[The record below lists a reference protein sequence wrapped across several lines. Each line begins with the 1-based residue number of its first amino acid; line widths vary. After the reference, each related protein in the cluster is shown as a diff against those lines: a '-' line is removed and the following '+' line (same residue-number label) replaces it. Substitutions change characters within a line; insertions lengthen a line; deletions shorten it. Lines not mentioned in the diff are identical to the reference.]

1 MRRRSRPRG
10 GREARGGDDWD
21 ARYSERYSHDLHHAV
36 CCVCC
41 RLSPPR
47 HILSAGMVRRHFLLV
62 VIASIIGHAESFS
75 PSSRRRW
82 WCHHHTTTTTSVV
95 VSPSP
100 TLCVVP
106 PNRPRESNWED
117 DTKSSRTNVD
127 VTDYVPPWRDHQSTT
142 TTNESGVSVGNKNSD
157 TVLQNNMP
165 FRTVFATKQNNVSSE
180 GGSASSSTTTTTT
193 KTLLHNIKW
202 PLIRDPPGVSS
213 DYPLLPTRIIITVLS
228 TIATWYLH
236 VHNSHS
242 PVLASSSLSLLVS
255 TCLDRRLGQAA
266 LCGSFAGMCSSHL
279 VRDWSMATTLGVL
292 TSVCY
297 EIVIH
302 VNNLCLG
309 IGGRL
314 GVTAFM
320 ATSVLAKHNGISIVA
335 AAAARRGLRRSSS
348 SSSVL
353 LRKSGGGGAIG
364 TSGSILGDPI
374 LFSMIIFHMLGAI
387 ATIFLRE
394 SSDDS
399 AAADPVRASSV
410 VGLLGSLLLK
420 DPTVVLAVYGGSFV
434 GMSLPSRLIHGNSP
448 PSGQRLQQSQ
458 TPLSLFGSFAGAGAL
473 AGVFHALTIRH
484 GYWNGGWGGKAGLC
498 AFVGCWTY
506 RGLANT
512 IEFIQSKTRRSI

>member
-1 MRRRSRPRG
+1 
-10 GREARGGDDWD
+10 
-21 ARYSERYSHDLHHAV
+21 
-36 CCVCC
+36 
-41 RLSPPR
+41 
-47 HILSAGMVRRHFLLV
+47 MVRRHFLLV

-82 WCHHHTTTTTSVV
+82 CCHHTTTSSSVV

-117 DTKSSRTNVD
+117 DTKSSRTNAD

-142 TTNESGVSVGNKNSD
+142 ANKSGVSVGNNNSNN
-157 TVLQNNMP
+157 TALQNNMP
-165 FRTVFATKQNNVSSE
+165 FRTVFATKQNVSSE
-180 GGSASSSTTTTTT
+180 GGSSSSSTTSSGTTT
-193 KTLLHNIKW
+193 KTLLHGIKW
-202 PLIRDPPGVSS
+202 PLIRDPPGASS
-213 DYPLLPTRIIITVLS
+213 DHPLLPARILITVLS
-228 TIATWYLH
+228 TIATRYLH

-266 LCGSFAGMCSSHL
+266 LCGSFAGMCGTHL

-292 TSVCY
+292 TSMCY
-297 EIVIH
+297 EMVIH

-320 ATSVLAKHNGISIVA
+320 ATSVLARYNGMSIV

-348 SSSVL
+348 SSVL
-353 LRKSGGGGAIG
+353 LRKSGGGGG

-374 LFSMIIFHMLGAI
+374 LFSMIGFHILGAI
-387 ATIFLRE
+387 ATIVLRE

-420 DPTVVLAVYGGSFV
+420 DPTAVLAVYGGSFV
-434 GMSLPSRLIHGNSP
+434 GMSLPSRLIHGNSSP
-448 PSGQRLQQSQ
+448 GQRLQQSQ

-473 AGVFHALTIRH
+473 AGMFHAVTIRR
-484 GYWNGGWGGKAGLC
+484 GYWNGGWGGKAGMC

-512 IEFIQSKTRRSI
+512 IDFIKSKTRRK